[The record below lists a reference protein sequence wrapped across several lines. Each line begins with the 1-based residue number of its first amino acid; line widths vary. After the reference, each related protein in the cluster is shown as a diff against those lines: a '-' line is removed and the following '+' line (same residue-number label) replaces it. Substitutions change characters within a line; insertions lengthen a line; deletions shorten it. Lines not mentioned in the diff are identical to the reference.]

1 MKKILVL
8 ALLILGSVFI
18 VSDLMDDD
26 SDAADTSS
34 TTSYWICYGRV
45 LVFEDENYDASK
57 YSYICWQ
64 VADNQSDLNT
74 ADKHEV
80 PKYEVILNPSEY
92 PSYQSKQIYAR
103 LTTVVNGEQIITD
116 LTVTVHPI
124 DEVCYVLFMYD
135 DNNGYKYQPITS
147 TKSIN
152 LSKESIMDVPEK
164 NPKRDG
170 YRFDGWYKDESCK
183 VPFDKNAVFEFKDNV
198 REHKV
203 YPKWVVDPSEE
214 HDLVYVTLQ
223 QINGVKYTYD
233 SLIVERGKSFDLKMD
248 VFDDY
253 KVDLREISSTV
264 IDKAGKGSVIEPS
277 RVSESSCKFTFDNI
291 TDNITVVFSNYVVYS
306 KIVYSM
312 GDGVSIH
319 GATVEWIKYGA
330 PFNASFDHDS
340 PGIDINVYRNGDDI
354 TTTSVDGDTVSIGS
368 VTGTIYIFAEPSD
381 SKADDSIPM
390 YLFAVVA
397 IVVIMLIAALFYIH
411 RRNAMQ

>member
-26 SDAADTSS
+26 SDATDTSS

-116 LTVTVHPI
+116 LTVIVNPI

-152 LSKESIMDVPEK
+152 LSKEFIVDVPEK
-164 NPKRDG
+164 DPKRNG
-170 YRFDGWYKDESCK
+170 YRFDGWYVDKSCK

-203 YPKWVVDPSEE
+203 YPKWVGSSEE

-253 KVDLREISSTV
+253 KVDLSGISSTV

-277 RVSESSCKFTFDNI
+277 GVSESSCKFTFDNI

-319 GATVEWIKYGA
+319 GATVEWVKYGA